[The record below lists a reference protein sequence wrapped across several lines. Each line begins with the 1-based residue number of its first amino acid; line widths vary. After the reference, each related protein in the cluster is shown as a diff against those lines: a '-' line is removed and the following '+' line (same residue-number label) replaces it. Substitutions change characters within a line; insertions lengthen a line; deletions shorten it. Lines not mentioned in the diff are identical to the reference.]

1 VPRPKFIADADLRQ
15 SIVLGVRLREPSIDF
30 LTAREGGTLGLSDPQ
45 VLALAATTGR
55 IVVSS
60 DQRTMPGHFWAFIQR
75 HESPGIVIVPQSVE
89 DARAIEE
96 LISIWT
102 ASRPDLPFNR
112 IRWVKKRN

>member
-1 VPRPKFIADADLRQ
+1 
-15 SIVLGVRLREPSIDF
+15 
-30 LTAREGGTLGLSDPQ
+30 
-45 VLALAATTGR
+45 
-55 IVVSS
+55 
-60 DQRTMPGHFWAFIQR
+60 MPGHFWAFIQR